1 MAEIVARQAAVGLLP
16 GVVLAA
22 GASSRMGSPKALLQY
37 RGRTFLAQVVSTLQ
51 AAGLDD
57 VVVVTGAHDR
67 EIRHAAAGDPALTSV
82 RFVHNPEHARGPLSS
97 LHLAL
102 ALVDHPGAS
111 GIVVALVDHP
121 AVRPDT
127 VGRLLAE
134 WRATKAPV
142 VRPRYQE
149 RHGHPVIFDRA
160 AFGALWQAPF
170 AEGARAVVRGFGSAV
185 RTVEVDD
192 PGVVLDIDSPADL
205 AALTGQ
211 GPVG

>member
-1 MAEIVARQAAVGLLP
+1 MAEIVARQVTGGLTP

-37 RGRTFLAQVVSTLQ
+37 RGRTFLAQVVSALR

-57 VVVVTGAHDR
+57 VVVVTGPHDR
-67 EIRHAAAGDPALTSV
+67 EIRNAAAADPALSGV
-82 RFVHNPEHARGPLSS
+82 RFCHNPEHTRGPLSS

-102 ALVDHPGAS
+102 ALVDHPGVS
-111 GIVVALVDHP
+111 GIVLALVDHP

-142 VRPRYQE
+142 VRPRYQG
-149 RHGHPVIFDRA
+149 RHGHPVVFDRD
-160 AFGALWQAPF
+160 AFSALWEAPLD
-170 AEGARAVVRGFGSAV
+170 EGARAVVRAFGPAV
-185 RTVEVDD
+185 RTLEVDD
-192 PGVVLDIDSPADL
+192 PGVVLDIDSPSDL
-205 AALTGQ
+205 AVLTGQ
-211 GPVG
+211 GDVG